1 MNDRSQVTPTPHGRS
16 LRGATSNRIRAFL
29 SRLGMGTRAE
39 IENERVQRELLRVT
53 LASIGDAVIVTDH
66 GGRVRSLNPEA
77 ERITGWSQRDALG
90 KPISDVFHI
99 VNEYTGEAIESPV
112 VKALRL
118 GRVVGLANHTVLIA
132 KNGTRTAIDDSAAPI
147 REDGA
152 PLHGV
157 VLVFRD
163 VTQERVAQR
172 AHAHLAAIVQYSGDA
187 IITKN
192 LDGVVQS
199 WNASAEKLFGYS
211 ADEIVGKSITIL
223 LPPELLHEE
232 AEILAR
238 LRAGEPSE
246 RMETERITKDGRRL
260 FVSISVSPLR
270 DRDGSIV
277 GASKI
282 VHDITD
288 RKVAEAALRENEVR
302 FRSMADAAPVLIWV
316 SDRDKLCTWFNRQW
330 LEFVGRTMEQEIG
343 NGWADNVHPEDYQQC
358 LDTYVA
364 SFDARRSFTMIYRLR
379 RHDGVWRWMLDNG
392 IPRHD
397 SSGQFAGYIGSC
409 VDITP
414 QREAEEK
421 LREADR
427 RKDEFLAILSHE
439 LRNPLAPIAIAADLL
454 RRKPTQDPEERTLR
468 DVIARQTTQLT
479 RLLDDL
485 LDVNRIRSG
494 KIVLRRERTDLGSAV
509 NRAVE
514 SVAPQFAAK
523 KQDLTI
529 DLPEEPVFVN
539 ADPTRIAQVAAN
551 LLGNAS
557 KFTPARGSIAL
568 RLSRQ
573 DGDAVLSVK
582 DSGIGLNQDQIPH
595 IFDMFAQVEP
605 ALGKTE
611 GGLGVGL
618 ALTRMLVD
626 QHGGTIDVKSEGAG
640 RGSEFIVRL
649 PALESP
655 AAQPADSSPVDA
667 QPGRYR
673 VLVADDNVDSALMLS
688 EALRQLGHDV
698 RATHDGIA
706 TLEVARSFAPQV
718 AFLDIGMPRMNGY
731 DVGKQLREEFGD
743 RIMLVAVTGWGQEA
757 DRRRAREASFDH
769 HLVKPVDL
777 RAIEKL
783 LEHAFN
789 SHT

>member
-1 MNDRSQVTPTPHGRS
+1 
-16 LRGATSNRIRAFL
+16 
-29 SRLGMGTRAE
+29 MGTRAE